1 MKNCKSILFAL
12 MLLNIPMFITGCYSY
27 YIISRDDLLNKK
39 AEKKVKIILKDKKEV
54 FIENPKKI
62 IITDYDEIGY
72 LRSDSTTAKI
82 SLKEVDEILEQ
93 KFDFGKTFF
102 STFWVSAAALLAAL
116 LMYFIIYGPL
126 KFG

>member
-1 MKNCKSILFAL
+1 MTLI
-12 MLLNIPMFITGCYSY
+12 FITMAFTGCFSY
-27 YIISRDDLLNKK
+27 YTISGDDILNNR
-39 AEKKVKIILKDKKEV
+39 AEHKVKFILKDKKEV

-62 IITDYDEIGY
+62 IISDDDEISY
-72 LRSDSTTAKI
+72 LRYDSTTAKI

-93 KFDFGKTFF
+93 KFNFGKTFF

-116 LMYFIIYGPL
+116 LIYFIIYGPL